1 MITTINGSRFRSLI
15 DYGIRNLTLYRDKV
29 NDLNVFPVPDG
40 DTGTNMVKT
49 LQNGF
54 AAIAQEGDRL
64 SELSKKFSKAVVFGA
79 RGNSGVIVSQFFKGF
94 SECFYDTEEAD
105 SSHFVSALERG
116 VQCAYRAVS
125 NPVEGTILT
134 VLRES
139 SEAMREH
146 LQQDPS
152 VSITEAVS
160 LLLERAKLSLDN
172 TPNLLPILR
181 SAGVVDSGG
190 AGIVYVFEGMEKL
203 LTNRPVEPPVTE
215 EAPEK
220 QVDYTAFSRSS
231 DFRYGYC
238 TELLLQQTDGAKELE
253 PSAFRREL
261 EGLGDS
267 VAVVFEEDKVKVH
280 VHTRSPEQVL
290 AFAHAYGEFL
300 SLKIENMSVQHTN
313 AVGVEA
319 VGGAT
324 DGPFGVVAVSHDG
337 VMKERFLAMGADVV
351 LAGNGELQPSAED
364 FIRAYRMT
372 GASEILVFPNSKN
385 SNLTAL
391 QAGGLCHGV
400 NVTVFDTK
408 TVAECYAALSM
419 MDFEAAD
426 LAALKE
432 EIDAVIGNVYP
443 VAILRAG
450 KDSVFDGTSIRK
462 GDPVALSGNALLGT
476 GADPVT
482 LALQVAETVL
492 TQREPDTLTVFAGRS
507 VSAHELEP
515 LTERVAS
522 LSPYTD
528 LDLIQTESTAFELL
542 LSFE

>member
-1 MITTINGSRFRSLI
+1 MITTINASRFRGLI

-64 SELSKKFSKAVVFGA
+64 SEVSKRFAKAVVFGA

-94 SECFYDTEEAD
+94 SECFYDTDQAD
-105 SSHFVSALERG
+105 CALFVSALERG
-116 VQCAYRAVS
+116 VQCAYHAVS

-139 SEAMREH
+139 AEAMREH
-146 LQQDPS
+146 LQQNPS
-152 VSITEAVS
+152 VSITEAIS
-160 LLLERAKLSLDN
+160 LLSERAKRSLDN

-190 AGIVYVFEGMEKL
+190 AGIVYVFEGMEKF
-203 LTNRPVEPPVTE
+203 LTHRPLDPPPRE

-231 DFRYGYC
+231 EFCYGYC

-253 PSAFRREL
+253 PSAFRGAMES
-261 EGLGDS
+261 LGES

-280 VHTRSPEQVL
+280 VHTKAPEQVL

-300 SLKIENMSVQHTN
+300 SVKIENMSVQHTN
-313 AVGVEA
+313 AVGIDV
-319 VGGAT
+319 VGKTT

-337 VMKERFLAMGADVV
+337 VMRERFLEMGADVV
-351 LAGNGELQPSAED
+351 LAGNGDLQPSAED

-419 MDFEAAD
+419 MDFEATD

-432 EIDAVIGNVYP
+432 EIDAVIGNVFP

-450 KDSVFDGTSIRK
+450 KESVFDGISIRK
-462 GDPVALSGNALLGT
+462 GDPVALSGNTLLGT
-476 GADPVT
+476 GSDPVA
-482 LALQVAETVL
+482 LALQVTEEIL
-492 TQREPDTLTVFAGRS
+492 TQREPDTLTVFAGAS
-507 VSAHELEP
+507 VSARELEA
-515 LTERVAS
+515 LTERVEGI
-522 LSPYTD
+522 SPYTE

>member
-1 MITTINGSRFRSLI
+1 MITAINGSLFRNLI
-15 DYGIRNLTLYRDKV
+15 DYGIRNLILYRDKV

-54 AAIAQEGDRL
+54 AVIAQEGDRL
-64 SELSKKFSKAVVFGA
+64 SELSKKFAKAVVFGA

-94 SECFYDTEEAD
+94 SECFYDVDQAD
-105 SSHFVSALERG
+105 CARFVSALERG
-116 VQCAYRAVS
+116 VQCSYRAVS

-146 LQQDPS
+146 LQRDPS
-152 VSITEAVS
+152 VSITESVS
-160 LLLERAKLSLDN
+160 LLLERAKRSLDN

-190 AGIVYVFEGMEKL
+190 AGIVYVFEGMEKC
-203 LTNRPVEPPVTE
+203 LTNRPLDPPAKE
-215 EAPEK
+215 EAPER
-220 QVDYTAFSRSS
+220 QVDYAAFTPASE
-231 DFRYGYC
+231 FRYGYC
-238 TELLLQQTDGAKELE
+238 TEFLLQQTDGAKELD
-253 PSAFRREL
+253 PPAFRREL
-261 EGLGDS
+261 EALGES

-280 VHTRSPEQVL
+280 VHTKSPEQVL

-313 AVGVEA
+313 AVGIDV
-319 VGGAT
+319 VGGKT
-324 DGPFGVVAVSHDG
+324 CGPFGVVAVSHDG
-337 VMKERFLAMGADVV
+337 VMKDRFLEMGADVV

-364 FIRAYRMT
+364 FIRAYGMT

-419 MDFEAAD
+419 MDFEATD

-450 KDSVFDGTSIRK
+450 KESVFDGVSIRK
-462 GDPVALSGNALLGT
+462 GDPVALSGNTLLGT
-476 GADPVT
+476 GADPVA
-482 LALQVAETVL
+482 LALQVTEEILA
-492 TQREPDTLTVFAGRS
+492 QREPDTLTVFAGRTIS
-507 VSAHELEP
+507 TQGLTA
-515 LTERVAS
+515 LTERVES
-522 LSPYTD
+522 LSPYTEP
-528 LDLIQTESTAFELL
+528 DLIQTESTAFELL